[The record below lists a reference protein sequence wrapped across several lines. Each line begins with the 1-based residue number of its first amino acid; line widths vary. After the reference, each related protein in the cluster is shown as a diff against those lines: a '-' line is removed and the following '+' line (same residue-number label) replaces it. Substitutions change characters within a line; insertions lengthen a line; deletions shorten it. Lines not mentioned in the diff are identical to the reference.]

1 LHLHKNLKLPL
12 FVDYTHITGMSES
25 ENMIEAYI
33 QTLLRI
39 QEEQKERPLD
49 EQEMKRIAY
58 DLGMSEDDI
67 ELIQKK
73 MSDYVAR
80 GKGYS
85 RYEDWE
91 SAIEE
96 FGQAIS
102 LAPNHLEALFGIANA
117 YKHRWLLKGDK
128 DDFHQAKYFAKKAL
142 QVNPHHDASFRLAS
156 ELNKGTTKYRPS
168 DPFSNFKNIN
178 KDFDKL
184 RNDVKIKDSFLQEAL
199 RFDSNRRL
207 KKSNRDKKIFGVCG
221 GIAEYF
227 GIDPTW
233 IRVAFIVGTL
243 FGAGSPVPL
252 YIILAFILPKS

>member
-1 LHLHKNLKLPL
+1 
-12 FVDYTHITGMSES
+12 MSES

-58 DLGMSEDDI
+58 DLGMDEEDI
-67 ELIQKK
+67 HLIHKK

-96 FGQAIS
+96 FRHALS
-102 LAPNHLEALFGIANA
+102 LSPNHLDALFGIANA
-117 YKHRWLLKGDK
+117 YKHRWLSKGDK
-128 DDFHQAKYFAKKAL
+128 EDFNQAKLYAKKAL

-156 ELNKGTTKYRPS
+156 ELNKGLSKYRTT
-168 DPFSNFKNIN
+168 DPFSNFKGIN
-178 KDFDKL
+178 KEFEKIK
-184 RNDVKIKDSFLQEAL
+184 NDVKAKDPFLQEAL
-199 RFDSNRRL
+199 KFDGNRRL

-233 IRVAFIVGTL
+233 IRVAFIVSTF

-252 YIILAFILPKS
+252 YIILAFILPKN